1 MKGFLWKTLW
11 NRRKAIWE
19 LLVEQVFIGLVLML
33 CLSSLLDAVRQ
44 YRQPGML
51 DTGNTYLVM
60 FTANLED
67 ALKDH
72 NLYGNA
78 LIATQTALR
87 HLETH
92 PSVAD
97 YCVSCNLTPYLRSSD
112 FYVTDT
118 VRVDDQKIRFF
129 PKFVL
134 PKALNIFGLRLEE
147 GCWFTGERYL
157 EDGSAP
163 VVVTRQL
170 ADAAGWTDAV
180 NRQFVY
186 KGQTYTVIGVV
197 GGVKQHVFE
206 EALASIFFL
215 FPERNIPNGNTEYV
229 VKVKKG
235 HDVDF
240 YAAIHKEFQQSS
252 VRDKAQLVLY
262 SLDEMKEMSMFN
274 TMLSVV
280 AQAVP
285 VLFLFFFAFIGTFGI
300 FWLQSEKRLKEYAL
314 RLALGATR
322 KQLLGMVI
330 GESLAVSALASL
342 PAVLL
347 SFFIFDLTWVNVCAV
362 VATVV
367 LMALFSVFSA
377 CYPAYK
383 VSKVNPAEALHYE

>member
-11 NRRKAIWE
+11 NRRKAMWE
-19 LLVEQVFIGLVLML
+19 LFVEQVFIGLVLML

-78 LIATQTALR
+78 LIATKTALT

-118 VRVDDQKIRFF
+118 VRVDDRKIRFF

-147 GCWFTGERYL
+147 GSWFTEERYL

-180 NRQFVY
+180 NRQLVY
-186 KGQTYTVIGVV
+186 KGQTYTVIGMVD
-197 GGVKQHVFE
+197 GVKQHVFE

-215 FPERNIPNGNTEYV
+215 FPERGIPNGNTEYV

-235 HDVDF
+235 HDADF

-330 GESLAVSALASL
+330 GESLAVSALALL

-377 CYPAYK
+377 CYPAYR